1 VSAVIPTELRRA
13 FRDVRLAHV
22 ATLQPDGAPHVVPLW
37 FVWLED
43 AVYVTCRSGSRVW
56 ANLRRD
62 GRVAVEVQ
70 RGQMWTEHTGVVVH
84 GRAELLAQDDAG
96 TKRAL
101 SAWFEKYRAELSGFG
116 FAAYTEQVSH
126 PVVVRVAIDRVAG
139 WNHAYR
145 PGH

>member
-1 VSAVIPTELRRA
+1 VNPTELRRA

-22 ATLQPDGAPHVVPLW
+22 GTLLPDGAPHVVPLW

-43 AVYVTCRSGSRVW
+43 ALFVTCRVGSRVL
-56 ANLRRD
+56 ANVQRD
-62 GRVAVEVQ
+62 GRVAVEIQ
-70 RGQMWTEHTGVVVH
+70 RGQMWTEHTGLVIH
-84 GRAELLAQDDAG
+84 GHAESLPQDDSG

-116 FAAYTEQVSH
+116 FAAYTEQVAQ
-126 PVVVRVAIDRVAG
+126 PAVVRVTIDRVAG